1 MAAKTSREPMRIGA
15 DPEVFVFRDDKI
27 VPVCGLVGGTKDNPI
42 KIDLGQNKKGMLGS
56 YAYQEDNVAFEFNIP
71 ACSRA
76 TDFVEAIRRMRTWMS
91 QFLASKGLEWRNKA
105 AQKFTANAL
114 DHPLAQTIGC
124 NPDMW
129 AYKQGVGYE
138 RQAFNIKD
146 LGQHR
151 YCGGHIHLGYD
162 KKAIPP
168 NIMAQLVDLL
178 INVPHLRFDK
188 QGPRRNFYGLPG
200 VYREKPYGIEY
211 RTFSSFWL
219 QDGFE
224 LPVFAECFFELMRMV
239 ENQDDGLVRLY
250 QNTDWDRVKS
260 IITNESVKDA
270 ADLCNQVAEQMHG
283 IGIAQR
289 AQHIDYAI
297 QRARQDNGA

>member
-1 MAAKTSREPMRIGA
+1 MAAKTDKEPVRIGA
-15 DPEVFVFRDDKI
+15 DPEVFVFRDGKI

-42 KIDLGQNKKGMLGS
+42 KVDIAQNKKGMIGS

-71 ACSRA
+71 ACSRGA
-76 TDFVEAIRRMRTWMS
+76 DFVDAIRRMRQWMS
-91 QFLASKGLEWRNKA
+91 NFLAEKGLEWRNKA

-114 DHPLAQTIGC
+114 DHPLAQVIGC

-138 RQAFNIKD
+138 RQAFNIKQ
-146 LGQHR
+146 LGNYR

-162 KKAIPP
+162 RKAIPP

-178 INVPHLRFDK
+178 ITIPHLRFDK
-188 QGPRRNFYGLPG
+188 QGPRRQFYGLPG

-211 RTFSSFWL
+211 RTFSNFWL

-224 LPVFAECFFELMRMV
+224 LGIFAECFFELMNMV
-239 ENQDDGLVRLY
+239 QDQDDGLVRLY
-250 QNTDWDRVKS
+250 QTVDWGLVERT
-260 IITNESVKDA
+260 ITNESTKDA
-270 ADLCNQVAEQMHG
+270 ADLCNQVDAYFG
-283 IGIAQR
+283 SVGLASKT
-289 AQHIDYAI
+289 QHIQYAM
-297 QRARQDNGA
+297 QRARSSAA